1 MPVMSVARSILVAA
15 LAATGACASNPSR
28 ANAFLEQ
35 QALEDGEPFATIVM
49 MGNAESMTITAI
61 DGVSTRL
68 GNVDRWTN
76 DTFPAETKVR
86 PGPHVIR
93 FGVHGVDA
101 PGADTPIQAEAGR
114 RYEFVVERNVRLD
127 KLKPV
132 LATP

>member
-1 MPVMSVARSILVAA
+1 MSIGRSILVAG
-15 LAATGACASNPSR
+15 LAVSGACASNPSR

-35 QALEDGEPFATIVM
+35 QALKDSEPFATVVM
-49 MGNAESMTITAI
+49 MGNAEAMTITAI
-61 DGVSTRL
+61 DGASTRL
-68 GNVDRWTN
+68 GNVDLWTH

-114 RYEFVVERNVRLD
+114 RYEFVVERNVRLG
-127 KLKPV
+127 KIKPV
-132 LATP
+132 LASP